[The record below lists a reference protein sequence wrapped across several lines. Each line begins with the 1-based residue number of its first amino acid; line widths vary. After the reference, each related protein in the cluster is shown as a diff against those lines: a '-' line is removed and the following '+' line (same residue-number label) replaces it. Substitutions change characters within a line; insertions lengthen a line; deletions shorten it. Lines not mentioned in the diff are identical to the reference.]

1 MRHNIKMAFKRII
14 KACFVTV
21 GVIVTAPI
29 WFIILIAS
37 ASNIISKDE
46 QENEIE

>member
-1 MRHNIKMAFKRII
+1 MKITFKRII
-14 KACFVTV
+14 KACFITV

-46 QENEIE
+46 PENEIE